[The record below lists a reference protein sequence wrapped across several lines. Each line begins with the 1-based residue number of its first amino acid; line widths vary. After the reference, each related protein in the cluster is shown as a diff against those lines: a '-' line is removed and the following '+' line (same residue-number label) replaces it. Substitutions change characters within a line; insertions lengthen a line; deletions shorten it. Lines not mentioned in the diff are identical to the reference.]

1 MIDPYMQAEAMLW
14 AWCTIMHRK
23 HHTKSDNPI
32 SCTTYRECG
41 KCGSY
46 VVSRNRK
53 LERAKEQKD
62 FERQR
67 ALVRTVYAPNLP
79 TSVHLGTFKGKLD
92 YKGTSTITGLSD
104 PNWPDVIE

>member
-1 MIDPYMQAEAMLW
+1 MIDPLMQAEAMMW
-14 AWCTIMHRK
+14 AWCSLMHRK
-23 HHTKSDNPI
+23 HHIHSTNEFL
-32 SCTTYRECG
+32 CTNYRECG

-53 LERAKEQKD
+53 LERAKEQRD

-67 ALVRTVYAPNLP
+67 ALVRTVYAPDLP
-79 TSVHLGTFKGKLD
+79 TAVHLGT
-92 YKGTSTITGLSD
+92 YKGEIDRKATLTSRD